1 MSETHAHKA
10 WLIGALVATLAA
22 SPLMA
27 QDQDQK
33 AAEDRL
39 TQIDKEI
46 KDRETKEAALRK
58 AAEDAASEAEMTK
71 SSLIDLA
78 RQLQAHESTASALE
92 DRIDELE
99 QLELQK
105 SANLDTRRQD
115 LVELLATLERL
126 GNRPAALAL
135 MQPTK
140 ALDTVR
146 TANLLSTLVP
156 QIEARAAELRVELDD
171 LKEIRSNLERDRRAL
186 DVTLNDMHSA
196 EAAMKA
202 LRSRQLSQSKK
213 ATQDAD
219 NHAAAIK
226 KLADEAKSLNEL
238 IEKIVASNMNR
249 NSPENIAKMKVAL
262 NMTAAR
268 GKLILPARGKT
279 IERFGT
285 KQTVGTSKG
294 LRIET
299 RGNAQ
304 VVSPYDGEVIFAD
317 EFRDYGLILIIAHGN
332 EYHSLVAGLEE
343 VYPSV
348 GDWLLAGEPIG
359 VMAPN
364 RINGAGNS
372 IKPRLYLEIR
382 RKNTPINPSP
392 WFKQ

>member
-1 MSETHAHKA
+1 MSVRFLHKA
-10 WLIGALVATLAA
+10 SLIGALAAILAA
-22 SPLMA
+22 SPAAA
-27 QDQDQK
+27 QDQDQQ
-33 AAEDRL
+33 AAETRL
-39 TQIDKEI
+39 SEIDKEI
-46 KDRETKEAALRK
+46 KDRAAKEAALRK
-58 AAEDAASEAEMTK
+58 AAEDAAREAEMTK
-71 SSLIDLA
+71 ASLIDLA
-78 RQLQAHESTASALE
+78 QQLQSHESNATALE
-92 DRIDELE
+92 ERIDALE
-99 QLELQK
+99 QEEVEK
-105 SANLDTRRQD
+105 AANLDTRRQD

-156 QIEARAAELRVELDD
+156 QVEARAAELRLELDD
-171 LKEIRSNLERDRRAL
+171 LKEIRSDLVRDRKAL

-202 LRSRQLSQSKK
+202 LRDRQISQSKK

-219 NHAAAIK
+219 QHAKAIK

-238 IEKIVASNMNR
+238 IEKIIARNMSRNR
-249 NSPENIAKMKVAL
+249 PENIAKLKATL
-262 NMTAAR
+262 NMAAAR
-268 GKLILPARGKT
+268 GTLTLPARGKIT
-279 IERFGT
+279 ERFGT

-299 RGNAQ
+299 RGDAQ

-317 EFRDYGLILIIAHGN
+317 EFRDYGLILIIAHGS

-343 VYPSV
+343 IYPSV
-348 GDWLLAGEPIG
+348 GDWLLEGEPIG
-359 VMAPN
+359 LMAPD

-382 RKNTPINPSP
+382 RKNVPINPSP

>member
-1 MSETHAHKA
+1 
-10 WLIGALVATLAA
+10 
-22 SPLMA
+22 MA
-27 QDQDQK
+27 QDQEKQ

-39 TQIDKEI
+39 TEIDTEI
-46 KDRETKEAALRK
+46 KDRELKEAALRK
-58 AAEDAASEAEMTK
+58 AAEDALSEAAMTK

-78 RQLQAHESTASALE
+78 RQLQSHESDATILE
-92 DRIDELE
+92 ERIDTLE
-99 QLELQK
+99 QEELQK

-156 QIEARAAELRVELDD
+156 QIEARAAELRLELDD
-171 LKEIRSNLERDRRAL
+171 LKEIRSDLERDRAAL
-186 DVTLNDMHSA
+186 DATLNDMHSA

-202 LRSRQLSQSKK
+202 LRNRQLSQAKK
-213 ATQDAD
+213 ATQDA
-219 NHAAAIK
+219 NQHAIAIK

-238 IEKIVASNMNR
+238 IEKIVARNINR
-249 NSPENIAKMKVAL
+249 NSPENIEKLKAAL
-262 NMTAAR
+262 NIAAAR
-268 GKLILPARGKT
+268 GQLTLPARGKVV
-279 IERFGT
+279 EQFGT
-285 KQTVGTSKG
+285 QQMVGTSKG

-299 RGNAQ
+299 RGGAQ

-317 EFRDYGLILIIAHGN
+317 EFRDYGLILIIAHGS
-332 EYHSLVAGLEE
+332 EYHSLVAGLDEA
-343 VYPSV
+343 YPNV
-348 GDWLLAGEPIG
+348 GEWLLAGEPIG
-359 VMAPN
+359 VMAPD
-364 RINGAGNS
+364 RISEAGNS